1 MSFGIN
7 IFWLFPSVDSAK
19 GQTQHGS
26 EQQGPGGE
34 ETLSNWKKKRR
45 PYESIVTIIYA
56 TQVGSLEKIKEEK
69 LKQMLE
75 YNITLM
81 NLQRESDKYLAKIQ
95 SNKVG
100 KKHPIN
106 LRNCSQSLSR
116 DNNPTWR
123 RGERRKGLQLNL
135 SISQYSWFSFRIE
148 ISKIKLAVENMFNY
162 VRNFKFENSQFLSYN
177 VFVHTFQYDFG
188 WLIWRTL

>member
-1 MSFGIN
+1 M
-7 IFWLFPSVDSAK
+7 
-19 GQTQHGS
+19 
-26 EQQGPGGE
+26 
-34 ETLSNWKKKRR
+34 SNWKKKRR

-100 KKHPIN
+100 KKTSN
-106 LRNCSQSLSR
+106 
-116 DNNPTWR
+116 
-123 RGERRKGLQLNL
+123 
-135 SISQYSWFSFRIE
+135 
-148 ISKIKLAVENMFNY
+148 
-162 VRNFKFENSQFLSYN
+162 
-177 VFVHTFQYDFG
+177 
-188 WLIWRTL
+188 

>member
-1 MSFGIN
+1 MSTRKDVKGDIKQTFYRLLKSFEIY
-7 IFWLFPSVDSAK
+7 IFRLFPFAASAK
-19 GQTQHGS
+19 EQTQYGS

-34 ETLSNWKKKRR
+34 ETFNHWKKKRR
-45 PYESIVTIIYA
+45 PYESIVTIICA

-100 KKHPIN
+100 KKHLIN
-106 LRNCSQSLSR
+106 LRNCSLSLSR

-123 RGERRKGLQLNL
+123 RGEKRKGLQFK
-135 SISQYSWFSFRIE
+135 SVDITTFMIFFQD
-148 ISKIKLAVENMFNY
+148 
-162 VRNFKFENSQFLSYN
+162 RNFQN
-177 VFVHTFQYDFG
+177 
-188 WLIWRTL
+188 